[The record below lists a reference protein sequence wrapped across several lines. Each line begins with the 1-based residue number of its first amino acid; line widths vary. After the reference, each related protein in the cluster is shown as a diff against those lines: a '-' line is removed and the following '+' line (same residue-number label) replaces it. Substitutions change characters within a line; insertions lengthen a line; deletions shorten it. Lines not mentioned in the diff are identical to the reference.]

1 MLSTD
6 NAVLVI
12 IDVQERL
19 LRVMPDK
26 DKLVESF
33 QKLIQGAKVLGVPTV
48 MTEQYPQGLGPTV
61 PEITQLLPE
70 VKPIT
75 KVSFS
80 CCQET
85 GFTASLEALKRKQ
98 VLMTGIEAHVCVYQ
112 TALDLLANGFEVQ
125 VVADCVSSR
134 TQFNRDIGLN
144 RICAAGGSVTSVET
158 ALFELLRVARGD
170 KFKEISK
177 IVK

>member
-1 MLSTD
+1 
-6 NAVLVI
+6 
-12 IDVQERL
+12 
-19 LRVMPDK
+19 
-26 DKLVESF
+26 
-33 QKLIQGAKVLGVPTV
+33 

-61 PEITQLLPE
+61 SEITRLLPE

-80 CCQET
+80 CCQEAA
-85 GFTASLEALKRKQ
+85 FPAAMEASKRKQ
-98 VLMTGIEAHVCVYQ
+98 VLLTGIEAHVCVYQ
-112 TALDLLANGFEVQ
+112 TALDLLSGGYEVQ

-134 TQFNRDIGLN
+134 APFNRDIGLN
-144 RICAAGGSVTSVET
+144 RICAAGGSATSVET
-158 ALFELLRVARGD
+158 ALFELLRVAKGD